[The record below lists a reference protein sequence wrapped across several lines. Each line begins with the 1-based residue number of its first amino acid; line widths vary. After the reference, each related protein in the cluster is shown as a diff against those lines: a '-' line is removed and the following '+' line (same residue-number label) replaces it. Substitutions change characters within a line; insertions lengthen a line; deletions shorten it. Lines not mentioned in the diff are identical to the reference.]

1 MGCGSAKEKLENEMI
16 MAKLQRIGIQMER
29 QNQLKLLENID
40 GRKIN
45 VPNIPDYID
54 SKFQIK
60 LSNKHLSCNNDNL
73 NKKFHARKKIN
84 IKNRSK
90 SVHIRKKTKSQE
102 TNVIDGIN
110 KRKKLKKITS
120 KF

>member
-16 MAKLQRIGIQMER
+16 LAKLQRIGIQMER
-29 QNQLKLLENID
+29 QNQIKLLENID

-54 SKFQIK
+54 TKFQIK
-60 LSNKHLSCNNDNL
+60 LSNKHLSNNNENL
-73 NKKFHARKKIN
+73 SKIFPGRKKIN

-90 SVHIRKKTKSQE
+90 SVHIRNKTKSQE
-102 TNVIDGIN
+102 TNVINGKN
-110 KRKKLKKITS
+110 KRKKSKKYSS
-120 KF
+120 KY